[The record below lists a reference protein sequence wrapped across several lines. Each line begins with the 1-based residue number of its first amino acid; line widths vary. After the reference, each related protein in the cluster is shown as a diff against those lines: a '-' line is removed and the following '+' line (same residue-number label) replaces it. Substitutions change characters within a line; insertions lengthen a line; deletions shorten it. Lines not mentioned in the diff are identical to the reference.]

1 MLSPWSTGTGIR
13 SVWQAHCQELL
24 TTHYGIRVQII
35 PDRDGGDGGME
46 AYVADDG
53 TLFQCYVP
61 DNPYTVTQQT
71 ESQKAKIRTDTKK
84 LLDDPARIVRLIGA
98 GNKVTQWVLLTPAFE
113 SAALIEYANTRSA
126 RVFGLAELLDWRGD
140 TFRIS
145 VHDDSLFAA
154 ARAALAGTGT
164 APLGVGTPAVD
175 LDRLRDTGSNRDRSR
190 GGFLDAKL
198 VPTLGWPPT

>member
-13 SVWQAHCQELL
+13 SVRQAHCQELL
-24 TTHYGIRVQII
+24 TTHYGHTSSKSSPIEMAATAGWK
-35 PDRDGGDGGME
+35 PTSPTT
-46 AYVADDG
+46 G
-53 TLFQCYVP
+53 TLLQRYVP

-98 GNKVTQWVLLTPAFE
+98 GNKVTQWVLLTPAFDKRCVDRVCQY
-113 SAALIEYANTRSA
+113 ALGQGVRTR
-126 RVFGLAELLDWRGD
+126 RVAGLACGD

-164 APLGVGTPAVD
+164 APAWSGHP
-175 LDRLRDTGSNRDRSR
+175 SR
-190 GGFLDAKL
+190 
-198 VPTLGWPPT
+198 